1 MRLRHFWGKIL
12 IFMAAGGLF
21 GGSQSPLDVYGSK
34 TQTEAIVSAPPE
46 RAQTQMPLIMVFCQN
61 RLGQGQPSLEID
73 GERYEGE
80 LLLTEHLEVLLPAQS
95 WKSMLGISVLEY
107 PDGHILVQRGN
118 MRVGLKLDEAVMT
131 MGQTYSSLTESPR
144 KIDGTLYLPV
154 SVAEN
159 AFGYQKKWPLGS
171 SRIQLESGY
180 QSVCFRHFRKKI
192 MLPDQYDYRDVGRV
206 PEVKNQGEYGTCWSF
221 ASLTALESSDL
232 PEKNRQYSADHMSL
246 HNSFSLQQ
254 EEGGEY
260 TMSMA
265 YLLAWQGPV
274 LEEEDPYGD
283 GVSPEGLSPAL
294 HVQEIQILPKKD
306 YDSIKEAVFLY
317 GGVQSS
323 LYTSMADGQSQS
335 VYYNEQDQ
343 AYCYIG
349 SRFPNHDVVIVGWDD
364 NYPKEN
370 FQIEVEGDGAF
381 LCINSWGDGFGED
394 GYFYVSYYDRYIGET
409 NLVYTGT
416 SDADPDCRIYQSDLC
431 GWVGQMGYG
440 QEEAYGANVYTAEA
454 DEMLYAAGFYATDEN
469 TSYEVYIAREIEEN
483 PDFRQRELVA
493 EGTLRYSGYYTISW
507 EKPVEVKAGER
518 FAVILHVNTPGAV
531 HPLAIEYQA
540 DDATRNVCLTDGE
553 GYISARGIAWES
565 SEETYR
571 CNICL
576 KAYTR
581 KKTEDR

>member
-1 MRLRHFWGKIL
+1 
-12 IFMAAGGLF
+12 MAAGGLL
-21 GGSQSPLDVYGSK
+21 GGWQGLPDAYGSK
-34 TQTEAIVSAPPE
+34 ARTETGVSAQTERIPPQIPFTV
-46 RAQTQMPLIMVFCQN
+46 AFCQS
-61 RLGQGQPSLEID
+61 RLEQGRPSLEID
-73 GERYEGE
+73 GEEYDGD
-80 LLLTEHLEVLLPAQS
+80 LLLTEQLELLLPAQS
-95 WKSMLGISVLEY
+95 WKRMLGISVLEY
-107 PDGHILVQRGN
+107 PDGHILVQRGT
-118 MRVGLKLDEAVMT
+118 MRVGLKLDEAVMI
-131 MGQTYSSLTESPR
+131 MGQTYSPLTEAPR
-144 KIDGTLYLPV
+144 KTDGTLYLPIR
-154 SVAEN
+154 VAED

-171 SRIQLESGY
+171 SRIQLESGS
-180 QSVCFRHFRKKI
+180 QGGRFGHFKKRLL
-192 MLPDQYDYRDVGRV
+192 LPDRYDYRDVGRTPV
-206 PEVKNQGEYGTCWSF
+206 VKNQGEYGTCWSF
-221 ASLTALESSDL
+221 ASLTALESSGL
-232 PEKNRQYSADHMSL
+232 PGNDRQYSADHMSI

-283 GVSPEGLSPAL
+283 GVSPDGLSPAL
-294 HVQEIQILPKKD
+294 HVQEIQILPEKD

-323 LYTSMADGQSQS
+323 LYTSMVDGQSQS
-335 VYYNEQDQ
+335 VYYNEQDH

-381 LCINSWGDGFGED
+381 LCMNSWGDGFGEN

-409 NLVYTGT
+409 SLVYTGT
-416 SDADPDCRIYQSDLC
+416 ADAEPDCRIYQSDLC

-440 QEEAYGANVYTAEA
+440 QEDVYGANVYTAGE
-454 DEMLYAAGFYATDEN
+454 DEMLDAAGFYATDEN
-469 TSYEVYIAREIEEN
+469 TSYEVYVAREAEEN
-483 PDFRQRELVA
+483 PDFSQRELVA

-507 EKPVEVKAGER
+507 KNPIEVKAGER
-518 FAVILHVNTPGAV
+518 FAVILHVTTPGAV
-531 HPLAIEYQA
+531 HPLAIEYRA
-540 DDATRNVCLTDGE
+540 DDATQAVCLTDGE
-553 GYISARGIAWES
+553 GYISARGVAWES
-565 SEETYR
+565 SEQTYG
-571 CNICL
+571 CNLCL